1 MHIQLSIKA
10 RWIVAAAVMLALS
23 PICGPIEARAQAMA
37 DYSAT
42 PPFIADTVPPNVLL
56 LMDNSGSMNNA
67 AYQTAF
73 DTTRAYF
80 GIFDPYECYAYG
92 VLKFDP
98 DPAANPAALSTCSN
112 AAYPWSGNLLNYAA
126 NRRIDIVKWVM
137 VGGMCDVGRG
147 SDGSCPRTKGQDTF
161 SGSACCQGQTQS
173 LTVAQASGRMPASLI
188 PGAGSVYFHMMG
200 SNATLKGSFCV
211 DNDSTQPTG
220 TDCSDGD
227 GYSETNFIIRAE
239 NLTATTGVIQQVGNK
254 ARFGLMEFKG
264 AGDGGKVLSDVGG
277 NLTNMVAAID
287 NTTPATWTPLGESLY
302 EATRYFAQI
311 PPAYTNSDYS
321 YNVTNRDPYYF
332 TQPDWADTSAYV
344 PCCKSFVIVFTDGE
358 STQDLNVPTSLRDYA
373 HGIHGAHCTS
383 TTTTACANPAEHK
396 TDYPSSGTHYL
407 DDVAFYAHTTD
418 LRQGTLPVLNETGK
432 DLTGFQNLTVY
443 TFYAFGQPIGRELL
457 KTAAKTGGFED
468 RNGNNQ
474 PDLVEE
480 YDKVNNLTGALGAD
494 GLPDTYFES
503 ADADDLRDKLF
514 ATITSIL
521 QRSASGT
528 AVSVLATSSTGD
540 GSLYQSFFYPLT
552 YEGVREIKWTGYTQG
567 LFLDTFGN
575 LREDTNA
582 DGRLIYNLDKIV
594 RTRFDTA
601 TNNVLVDRYHDND
614 GDGKADSAT
623 PYETVSLREMKGIWE
638 AGKRLALTS
647 PSNRTVLT
655 WVDLDNDGLVDS
667 GEELDF
673 TTANSA
679 ALSPYL
685 RAGAAPYTADNIIN
699 FIRGTQVAGLRD
711 RELTVN
717 GSLAVWKYGDP
728 IHSTPTIVGTPKE
741 RFDLL
746 YGDATYTPF
755 FQLYKSRRQVA
766 YVGSNDGMLHAF
778 NGGFYHRGDDPSVGS
793 AGIEHGWYTKNPT
806 DNTSGKALGDELWGF
821 IPYQLLPHLKW
832 LTQADYTHV
841 YYVDLKPKVT
851 DVKIFC
857 GDATSPAACITGQAG
872 VTHPGG
878 WGTILIG
885 GFRMGGSCGACAAA
899 TGAPTMTVNISG
911 TSRNFY
917 TAYFVLDVT
926 DPEVA
931 PKLLWSFSSSDLGLS
946 TSYPSVVRTSPSAD
960 AKSDHTNAKWYVVFG
975 SGVTGYGG
983 EAKQASKLFAV
994 NLITGP
1000 GAANSLVTPM
1010 PVGTSDGFKKSFMAD
1025 PITLD
1030 QNLDYRSDTV
1040 YVGRTIDPN
1049 DSNGT
1054 ESARGIWSGKMNR
1067 LTMGTCASAPCSTST
1082 WGIAN
1087 GANRR
1092 PTEILDTFPSTNT
1105 TYMGPIVSAPTVT
1118 LDDAGKTWIFFGT
1131 GRYFSTTDKTNADT
1145 QFFFGVKDSV
1155 MSGTCV
1161 QTDATNCLDDDL
1173 VNVSSAQ
1180 VCVVGVGT
1188 CGGVTAQV
1196 TGVTGV
1202 TTFASGSGT
1211 TSLIGM
1217 VQSKDGWYTTLPA
1230 ARERVLVNPTLIG
1243 GIAFFPS
1250 FIPDGNICAAT
1261 GSSNLYALFYLTGSA
1276 PTESIIG
1283 TTSSGSNQIINRS
1296 MSLGTGLAAQ
1306 MAIHLGSQ
1314 GSGAGGGAGA
1324 GSGCQSGVGGFINTS
1339 SGNIAQSCANLA
1351 LSVRSR
1357 YVAWINQR
1365 E

>member
-1 MHIQLSIKA
+1 MNTQFRTPSK
-10 RWIVAAAVMLALS
+10 WIAAAFVLLALS
-23 PICGPIEARAQAMA
+23 PFYGPTKGYAQAMA
-37 DYSAT
+37 DYTAT
-42 PPFIADTVPPNVLL
+42 PPFIADAVPPNVLL

-67 AYQTAF
+67 AYQTPF
-73 DTTRAYF
+73 DTTKAYF

-92 VLKFDP
+92 TLKFDP
-98 DPAANPAALSTCSN
+98 DPATNPAALSTCTN
-112 AAYPWSGNLLNYAA
+112 ATYPWSGNLLNYVA
-126 NRRIDIVKWVM
+126 NRRMDIVKWVT

-147 SDGSCPRTKGQDTF
+147 SNGTCSRTKGQDAF
-161 SGSACCQGQTQS
+161 DSSACCRDQTQS
-173 LTVAQASGRMPASLI
+173 LTVAQAAGRMPAGLI
-188 PGAGSVYFHMMG
+188 PGSGSVYFHMMG
-200 SNATLKGSFCV
+200 SSASLKGSFCV
-211 DNDSTQPTG
+211 DNDGTQPG
-220 TDCSDGD
+220 GSNCSDGD
-227 GYSETNFIIRAE
+227 AYNETNYIIRAE
-239 NLTATTGVIQQVGNK
+239 NLAPTSGVIQQVGNK
-254 ARFGLMEFKG
+254 ARFGLMQFKG

-277 NLTNMVAAID
+277 NITDMVAAID
-287 NTTPATWTPLGESLY
+287 NTTPATWTPLAESLY

-332 TQPDWADTSAYV
+332 LQPTWATASAYV

-358 STQDLNVPTSLRDYA
+358 PTQDLNVPTGLRDYA
-373 HGIHGAHCTS
+373 HAFHGTHCTAS
-383 TTTTACANPAEHK
+383 PSSNPCTPHK
-396 TDYPSSGTHYL
+396 TDYPNNGSHYL

-432 DLTGFQNLTVY
+432 DLTGFQNVTVY
-443 TFYAFGQPIGRELL
+443 TFYAFGQAIGREILQ
-457 KTAAKTGGFED
+457 TTAKTGGFED

-480 YDKVNNLTGALGAD
+480 YDKVNNYTGAQGAD

-503 ADADDLRDKLF
+503 ADADDLRDRLF
-514 ATITSIL
+514 AAITSIL

-552 YEGVREIKWTGYTQG
+552 YEGTRDVKWVGYTQG

-575 LREDTNA
+575 LREDTDA
-582 DGRLIYNLDKIV
+582 DGRLIYSLDKIV
-594 RTRFDTA
+594 RTRFDSA

-623 PYETVSLREMKGIWE
+623 PYESIGLREMKAIWE

-647 PSNRTVLT
+647 PANRTLLT

-667 GEELDF
+667 GEQIDF
-673 TTANSA
+673 ATTNSA
-679 ALSPYL
+679 TLSPYL

-699 FIRGTQVAGLRD
+699 FIRGTQVTGLRD
-711 RELTVN
+711 RQLTVG

-755 FQLYKSRRQVA
+755 FQLYKNRRQVA

-778 NGGFYHRGDDPSVGS
+778 NSGFYHRGDDPSTSSTV
-793 AGIEHGWYTKNPT
+793 ERGWYTKNPT
-806 DNTSGKALGDELWGF
+806 DNSTGKELGDELWGF

-851 DVKIFC
+851 DVKIFTP
-857 GDATSPAACITGQAG
+857 DAD
-872 VTHPGG
+872 HPNG

-885 GFRMGGSCGACAAA
+885 GFRMGGSCGACVAS

-911 TSRNFY
+911 TPRNFY
-917 TAYFVLDVT
+917 TAYFVLDIT
-926 DPEVA
+926 NPEVA
-931 PKLLWSFSSSDLGLS
+931 PKLLWTFSSSDLGLS
-946 TSYPSVVRTSPSAD
+946 TSYPSVVRMSPTAD
-960 AKSDHTNAKWYVVFG
+960 AKADHTNAKWYVVFG

-983 EAKQASKLFAV
+983 TVNQGAKLYAV
-994 NLITGP
+994 DLVAGP
-1000 GAANSLVTPM
+1000 GTGNSLVRTM
-1010 PVGTSDGFKKSFMAD
+1010 SAGSWDSFMAD
-1025 PITLD
+1025 LITLD
-1030 QNLDYRSDTV
+1030 HNLDYRSDTV
-1040 YVGRTIDPN
+1040 YVGRTIDPTN
-1049 DSNGT
+1049 SG
-1054 ESARGIWSGKMNR
+1054 RGIWSGKMYR
-1067 LTMGTCASAPCSTST
+1067 LTMGTCPASPCSTAT
-1082 WGIAN
+1082 WGIAS
-1087 GANRR
+1087 GANRV
-1092 PTEILDTFPSTNT
+1092 PTEVLDTFPPSGT
-1105 TYMGPIVSAPTVT
+1105 TLYMGPIVSAPTVT
-1118 LDDAGKTWIFFGT
+1118 LDDAGKIWVFFGT
-1131 GRYFSTTDKTNADT
+1131 GRYFSPADKTNADA
-1145 QFFFGVKDSV
+1145 QYFFGVKDSV
-1155 MSGTCV
+1155 MSNTCTGG
-1161 QTDATNCLDDDL
+1161 QTSTTNCQDNDL
-1173 VNVSSAQ
+1173 VNVSNAQ
-1180 VCVVGVGT
+1180 VCVLGVGS
-1188 CGGVTAQV
+1188 CGGGTNQV

-1202 TTFASGSGT
+1202 TSFSGTGT
-1211 TSLIGM
+1211 TSLIGL

-1250 FIPDGNICAAT
+1250 FIPDDNICAVT

-1276 PTESIIG
+1276 YAEPIIG
-1283 TTSSGSNQIINRS
+1283 TTPSGSNQIVNRS
-1296 MSLGTGLAAQ
+1296 MDLGTGLAAQ

-1314 GSGAGGGAGA
+1314 GSGAGGGG
-1324 GSGCQSGVGGFINTS
+1324 GSSGCQSGVGGFINTS
-1339 SGNIAQSCANLA
+1339 SGNIAQTCANLA
-1351 LSVRSR
+1351 YSVRSR
-1357 YVAWINQR
+1357 YVAWMNQR